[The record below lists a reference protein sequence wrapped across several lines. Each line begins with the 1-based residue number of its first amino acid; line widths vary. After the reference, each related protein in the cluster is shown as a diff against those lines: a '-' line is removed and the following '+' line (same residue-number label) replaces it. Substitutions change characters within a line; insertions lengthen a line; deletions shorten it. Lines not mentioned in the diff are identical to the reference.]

1 MNSESAVVFCRSRGF
16 GGQKPLV
23 VRDDQITWAEAIDL
37 AKECKSKGKMLVF
50 IDLGGLTLAE
60 LEWLV
65 SSGTVILSYPE
76 AGRTWAEMLLLKTIA
91 RRKHGLV
98 IYAYGGKFKSEE
110 EKREAYLGWRQMARG
125 GIDFHLSNRHQFW
138 EPEAIVQL
146 AADCRLGRGWFVY
159 YHHGFVEPWLI
170 NLVREGAWV
179 HLSDRFYQASQKENW
194 EEMLRGFSRRQVR
207 LILHA
212 ESMANE
218 LKEIIDR
225 YGGFIIYNLPPPPS
239 TTALASSRP
248 KSLPFRAYHLDPKA
262 ML

>member
-1 MNSESAVVFCRSRGF
+1 MNSESPAFFPRSTGF
-16 GGQKPLV
+16 SGKKPLV
-23 VRDDQITWAEAIDL
+23 VRDDQITWAEVIDL
-37 AKECKSKGKMLVF
+37 AKECKGKGKTLVF
-50 IDLGGLTLAE
+50 IDLGGLTLSE

-76 AGRTWAEMLLLKTIA
+76 ANRTWAEMLLLQIIA

-125 GIDFHLSNRHQFW
+125 GVDFHLSNRHQFW

-159 YHHGFVEPWLI
+159 YHHGFVEPWL
-170 NLVREGAWV
+170 NDLAREGAWV
-179 HLSDRFYQASQKENW
+179 HLTDRFYQASQKENW
-194 EEMLRGFSRRQVR
+194 EEMLRSFSRRQVR

-212 ESMANE
+212 ESAATE

-225 YGGFIIYNLPPPPS
+225 HGGLIIYNLPPISPTQPLD
-239 TTALASSRP
+239 TPKL